1 MQAVY
6 RHPTDRR
13 KLVPEQVPSIII
25 LRGIAKA
32 EVSAVE
38 LFN

>member
-6 RHPTDRR
+6 RHPTDER

-25 LRGIAKA
+25 FIGIVKA
-32 EVSAVE
+32 EVTAVE